1 MAVSV
6 VTARKIA
13 VVRAGTRTAAFT
25 VRRRPARVVSERV
38 PARSNIPPL
47 LRQLRDPLGLGS
59 SAQSR
64 RSERLTPRT
73 QTADRVVQS
82 ICPYCAV
89 GCGQKVYVSDEKV
102 VQIEGDPDSPIS
114 RGRLCPKGAGSL
126 GYVNSPIRETKVK
139 YRRPHGTEWEELD
152 LETAMDMIADRL
164 VAAREA
170 SWEAS
175 DDQGRTLNRTLGVA
189 VLGGAT
195 LDSEEN
201 YLLKKSFTA
210 MGAVSIENQ
219 ARI

>member
-1 MAVSV
+1 MGGAS
-6 VTARKIA
+6 R
-13 VVRAGTRTAAFT
+13 
-25 VRRRPARVVSERV
+25 
-38 PARSNIPPL
+38 IPPL
-47 LRQLRDPLGLGS
+47 LRQLRDPLGLGT
-59 SAQSR
+59 AARSR
-64 RSERLTPRT
+64 RSEELTPRT
-73 QTADRVVQS
+73 KTADRVVQS

-89 GCGQKVYVSDEKV
+89 GCSQRVYVKDERV
-102 VQIEGDPDSPIS
+102 IQIEGDPDSPIS

-139 YRRPHGTEWEELD
+139 YRPPHGTRWEQLD

-164 VAAREA
+164 VKTREETWQA
-170 SWEAS
+170 E
-175 DDQGRTLNRTLGVA
+175 DEDGRRLNRTLGVA